1 MSEDSVTL
9 RVPPELWAL
18 GALPE
23 GYIERWLVTD
33 GARVSAGSAVARIRV
48 EGMLHD
54 LLSSATGKLRI
65 ESAANS
71 VVDPGM
77 SVGQITPQLDA

>member
-1 MSEDSVTL
+1 MSKNSVAL
-9 RVPPELWAL
+9 KVPPEFWAL
-18 GALPE
+18 SALPE

-33 GARVSAGSAVARIRV
+33 GTRVKAGSAVALVRV
-48 EGMLHD
+48 EGSLHE
-54 LLSSATGKLRI
+54 LIAPATGKLTI

-77 SVGQITPQLDA
+77 PIGQIAPQLDA